1 MIKLKRRLIFLILL
15 LTFVDLI
22 IAKLKNMKVYQNFLK
37 KYLVHAHIFN
47 HKTTLYSNN
56 YKRFQF
62 TNRNNEKLFQ
72 SQNNIDLKMINC
84 FNIKTKLTSPY

>member
-47 HKTTLYSNN
+47 HKTTLY
-56 YKRFQF
+56 
-62 TNRNNEKLFQ
+62 
-72 SQNNIDLKMINC
+72 
-84 FNIKTKLTSPY
+84 